1 MVLAVAGEP
10 ETTATLLT
18 LVPSRVKLTVPEG
31 RVLCVVAGVMVAD
44 TESDAPPEG
53 VVVAG
58 VTIVL
63 VVTLGTVTVT
73 EAELE
78 DE

>member
-1 MVLAVAGEP
+1 
-10 ETTATLLT
+10 
-18 LVPSRVKLTVPEG
+18 
-31 RVLCVVAGVMVAD
+31 VLCVVAGVMVAD